1 MDPRNLVDKASFTVA
16 RQIFETPFFPPMDAT
31 QEATPKLF
39 EGPLQVDIAGRGKS
53 FQGTLRRDVA
63 FSDGVRF
70 EPRHL
75 VDAMQENPNL
85 FGGVKL
91 EFDGHHATFELDEPN
106 PKFELQICSNP
117 LVFRAVG
124 DSFIGTGPYRLSHAS
139 ENELVL
145 TRNEHHPHPSPIQE
159 IAFRAYAPDDR
170 GRPRTLLAAL
180 ESGEV
185 DLAPN
190 LSWRDVSSL
199 QQTAKVL
206 RPVNSTGSLYFN
218 TERLTSR
225 SLRRAIAYAINRLEV
240 AQLAFG
246 DNALAFQATG
256 LLPPALGRQMDG
268 VAHSPTI
275 AKRLLEE
282 AGRPTAPLRLAAMF
296 APRPYL
302 PDPLAVG
309 EAIKRQ
315 LERLGLEVE
324 VTQPA
329 DSDQYRSLIVNGD
342 YDMFLA
348 GNIADSPDPANFLRD
363 VLGSTRVP
371 DQEQLVGR
379 FNFARFREP
388 ALDRALDEY
397 RASRR
402 SENLQRVT
410 QLLAEEMPLFPL
422 LYGRASAAHSWR
434 LKGFQPSVTSTW
446 DMSQLSLR

>member
-1 MDPRNLVDKASFTVA
+1 MDPRNLLDKASFTVA
-16 RQIFETPFFPPMDAT
+16 RQIFETPFFPPLDAA

-39 EGPLQVDIAGRGKS
+39 EASLQIDVSGRGKT
-53 FQGTLRRDVA
+53 FQGKLRQDLA
-63 FSDGVRF
+63 FSDGVPF

-75 VDAMQENPNL
+75 LDAMRDNVDL
-85 FGGVKL
+85 VGGVKL

-106 PKFELQICSNP
+106 PKFELQICSHP
-117 LVFRAVG
+117 LVFRTVG
-124 DSFIGTGPYRLSHAS
+124 DAFVGTGPYRLGHAS
-139 ENELVL
+139 ETELVL
-145 TRNEHHPHPSPIQE
+145 LRNEHHPRPAPIAE
-159 IAFRAYAPDDR
+159 IAFRAYPPDDR
-170 GRPRTLLAAL
+170 GRPRALLAAL

-190 LSWRDVSSL
+190 LSWRDVSAL

-225 SLRRAIAYAINRLEV
+225 TLRRAIAYAINRLELS
-240 AQLAFG
+240 QLAFG

-275 AKRLLEE
+275 AKRLLDE
-282 AGRPTAPLRLAAMF
+282 AGRPAAPLKLAAMF

-302 PDPLAVG
+302 PDPVAVG
-309 EAIKRQ
+309 EAIRRQ
-315 LERLGLEVE
+315 LERLGVEVQ

-329 DSDQYRSLIVNGD
+329 DADEYRTLIVGGD
-342 YDMFLA
+342 YDLFLG

-363 VLGSTRVP
+363 VLGSTRIP
-371 DQEQLVGR
+371 DRDQLVAR

-402 SENLQRVT
+402 TENLQRVT